1 MCVCYLTMNYIDD
14 CKRNAYT
21 TNNSRHTLK
30 Q

>member
-1 MCVCYLTMNYIDD
+1 MNYIDD